1 VAAGGTMA
9 AVITNLERSY
19 FSISLTQRKS
29 IEANMEPSTQ
39 SRRSFNQ
46 QALGSLLSLSLL
58 ETLCRYDLFAD
69 EIRPNAIRWLSDVNQ
84 LGRDLQGEKLEQLVW
99 QKKVEELLVQVNLP
113 DLLKLI
119 DFDRLTGNVNFAER
133 GERSLRFSFPKV
145 EGVPAELSFG
155 KQIFALK
162 KGRSVIP
169 HGHNNMATAFLILQG
184 DLRGRHYDRVNDEP
198 GHMIIKPTI
207 DRKFVPGECSTV
219 SDYKD
224 NVHWFQA
231 ITEPAFIFNLHV
243 LDVKPGTTLP
253 TGRVY
258 IDPEGEKLSG
268 GLTRARLIGYKEANQ
283 LYG

>member
-1 VAAGGTMA
+1 MET
-9 AVITNLERSY
+9 TN
-19 FSISLTQRKS
+19 
-29 IEANMEPSTQ
+29 Q
-39 SRRSFNQ
+39 SRRSFNA
-46 QALGSLLSLSLL
+46 QALGSLLTFSLL

-69 EIRPNAIRWLSDVNQ
+69 DIRPDAIRWLNGVDQ
-84 LGRDLQGEKLEQLVW
+84 LGKDLKGQELEQILW
-99 QKKVEELLVQVNLP
+99 QQKVEELLPQVNLAE
-113 DLLKLI
+113 LLRLI
-119 DFDRLTGNVNFAER
+119 DFDRLTANVSFAER

-145 EGVPAELSFG
+145 EGVPSELSFG

-162 KGRSVIP
+162 KDRSVVP
-169 HGHNNMATAFLILQG
+169 HGHNNMATAFLILKG
-184 DLRGRHYDRVNDEP
+184 DLRGRHYDRVKNEP
-198 GHMIIKPTI
+198 DHMIIRPTI

-219 SDYKD
+219 SDFKN

-231 ITEPAFIFNLHV
+231 LTEPAFIFNLHV

-258 IDPEGEKLSG
+258 IDPKGEAIAG